1 MLIAQMKTPG
11 HAGSGVKG
19 GNKGNCKAH
28 CFRLGAN
35 SQMPTLNANA
45 EGVS

>member
-1 MLIAQMKTPG
+1 MQAIKMKTPG
-11 HAGSGVKG
+11 FG
-19 GNKGNCKAH
+19 GNAGAKEMNHKTH

-35 SQMPTLNANA
+35 SQMPTLNANE